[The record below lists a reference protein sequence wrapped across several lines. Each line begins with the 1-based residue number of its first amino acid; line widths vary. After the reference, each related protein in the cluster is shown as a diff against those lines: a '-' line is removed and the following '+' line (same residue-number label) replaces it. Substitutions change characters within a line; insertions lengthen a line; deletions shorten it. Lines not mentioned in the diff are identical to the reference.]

1 VIVDESHHAPATSYK
16 AVLDYFRSNADLKVL
31 GITATPERADE
42 EALGQVFES
51 VAFDYSVLQ
60 AIKDGWLVSIQQQL
74 IEIHDLDFSHIRT
87 TAGDLNTGD
96 LAAVMEEER
105 NLYGICDATMKEL
118 GQRKAIMFTVTVKQ
132 AEAAANILNRYRS
145 GVAAFASG
153 KTPPEDRRR
162 IMRDFAEG
170 KFQILVNCNLVIE
183 GFDVP
188 DADLLIQARPT
199 KSKLLYQQQLGRIM
213 RPLPGT
219 VDGLA
224 TPAGR
229 QAAISSSAKPVATV
243 IDFVGNAGR
252 HKLVH
257 AIDCLGGNISDK
269 ARELAERELRKS
281 GMPAK
286 VEDIVIEAE
295 RREREQRERAEAAR
309 RVRLTGRATYT
320 SRMINPFDAFDIVAP
335 PDRAWDRGKSLSTK
349 QRELLAKQGIDP
361 ERMSYAE
368 GKTVLNALF
377 DRWSKG
383 LCSLRQAALLKRF
396 GYESN
401 VTRDK
406 ASEIITALKQ
416 NNWRKV

>member
-1 VIVDESHHAPATSYK
+1 
-16 AVLDYFRSNADLKVL
+16 
-31 GITATPERADE
+31 
-42 EALGQVFES
+42 
-51 VAFDYSVLQ
+51 
-60 AIKDGWLVSIQQQL
+60 
-74 IEIHDLDFSHIRT
+74 
-87 TAGDLNTGD
+87 
-96 LAAVMEEER
+96 
-105 NLYGICDATMKEL
+105 
-118 GQRKAIMFTVTVKQ
+118 
-132 AEAAANILNRYRS
+132 
-145 GVAAFASG
+145 
-153 KTPPEDRRR
+153 
-162 IMRDFAEG
+162 
-170 KFQILVNCNLVIE
+170 
-183 GFDVP
+183 
-188 DADLLIQARPT
+188 
-199 KSKLLYQQQLGRIM
+199 M

-229 QAAISSSAKPVATV
+229 HAAISSSAKPVATV

-257 AIDCLGGNISDK
+257 AVDVLGGNISDK

-295 RREREQRERAEAAR
+295 RREREARERAEAAKR
-309 RVRLTGRATYT
+309 ARLTGRATYT